1 MITSFRK
8 FFQSRFGMAVFLGF
22 LALVAFAFA
31 GADLGGTALGGVSQ
45 GERVAAVADDT
56 ITSSELVGTTQS
68 ALRGVQQSNP
78 TITMEQFLADG
89 ALDEVLSQMID
100 RYAIGAYSEQTG
112 LRAGENLVNS
122 EILQLDAFR
131 GVSGEFDQQ
140 VFESRLAERR
150 ISEAI
155 LRRDLA
161 DGLLAQQLLLPAS
174 ASTQMPQKAA
184 RLYASLFFERRS
196 GRIAL
201 IPSAPFNNDEKPE
214 AAAVEAYY
222 TQNRTDYIN
231 PERRTLRFAIFN
243 ADNLT
248 VDVTPSDEEVAARY
262 ERDKDQYAAREARD
276 VTLFT
281 VPTQEGAEALVEQIR
296 AGKPLEAAAREAG
309 FNTTT
314 AADRDQEQLTTTTS
328 FATAQAVFAAKQGEV
343 IDPAQGTLGWYIA
356 RVDKITNTPQK
367 PLSVVRDTIAQ
378 TLEQEKRT
386 AALGDLSA
394 RIEEQVDLGT
404 SLTEIADAFDLT
416 LQESPPLLADGR
428 VFGNAGSQ
436 ANQAL
441 RPILDTAFAL
451 DESQPQLDILV
462 PGSQFLVYDVTS
474 IVESAAPPLAEIRE
488 RVEND
493 LKLSQASDQALA
505 AANRIMEKARADISL
520 AQALTQEEIDLP
532 PSDTVTLAR
541 AELEQLRA
549 RGNVPPALAL
559 LFSMSEGTIKRLEA
573 PGNQGWIL
581 IALDEITPGEVPED
595 SPVIAQS
602 QQQLSA
608 SLRAEYSEQMISA
621 MRDEVGVE
629 TNADALESVRKQLLG
644 ES

>member
-1 MITSFRK
+1 N
-8 FFQSRFGMAVFLGF
+8 V
-22 LALVAFAFA
+22 
-31 GADLGGTALGGVSQ
+31 
-45 GERVAAVADDT
+45 
-56 ITSSELVGTTQS
+56 
-68 ALRGVQQSNP
+68 
-78 TITMEQFLADG
+78 
-89 ALDEVLSQMID
+89 
-100 RYAIGAYSEQTG
+100 
-112 LRAGENLVNS
+112 
-122 EILQLDAFR
+122 
-131 GVSGEFDQQ
+131 
-140 VFESRLAERR
+140 
-150 ISEAI
+150 
-155 LRRDLA
+155 
-161 DGLLAQQLLLPAS
+161 
-174 ASTQMPQKAA
+174 
-184 RLYASLFFERRS
+184 
-196 GRIAL
+196 
-201 IPSAPFNNDEKPE
+201 
-214 AAAVEAYY
+214 
-222 TQNRTDYIN
+222 
-231 PERRTLRFAIFN
+231 
-243 ADNLT
+243 
-248 VDVTPSDEEVAARY
+248 
-262 ERDKDQYAAREARD
+262 
-276 VTLFT
+276 
-281 VPTQEGAEALVEQIR
+281 
-296 AGKPLEAAAREAG
+296 
-309 FNTTT
+309 
-314 AADRDQEQLTTTTS
+314 
-328 FATAQAVFAAKQGEV
+328 
-343 IDPAQGTLGWYIA
+343 
-356 RVDKITNTPQK
+356 
-367 PLSVVRDTIAQ
+367 
-378 TLEQEKRT
+378 
-386 AALGDLSA
+386 
-394 RIEEQVDLGT
+394 
-404 SLTEIADAFDLT
+404 
-416 LQESPPLLADGR
+416 
-428 VFGNAGSQ
+428 GSQ

-474 IVESAAPPLAEIRE
+474 IVVSTAPPLAEIRE

-493 LKLSQASDQALA
+493 LKLLQASDQALA

>member
-356 RVDKITNTPQK
+356 RVDKITNTPQQ

-404 SLTEIADAFDLT
+404 SLTQIADAFDLT

-428 VFGNAGSQ
+428 VFGNVGSQ

-474 IVESAAPPLAEIRE
+474 IVVSTAPPLAEIRE

-493 LKLSQASDQALA
+493 LKLLQASDQALA